1 MPHANRYVV
10 PGAIYH
16 VTHRCHDRAFLF
28 RFARDRDTYR
38 AMMRDRL
45 ERNPVAALGYCIV
58 VALASIADVRI
69 QIGLRERVLLAF
81 EHFAQHRAKFR

>member
-45 ERNPVAALGYCIV
+45 ERHPVAALGYCIT
-58 VALASIADVRI
+58 SN
-69 QIGLRERVLLAF
+69 
-81 EHFAQHRAKFR
+81 HRPSRRR